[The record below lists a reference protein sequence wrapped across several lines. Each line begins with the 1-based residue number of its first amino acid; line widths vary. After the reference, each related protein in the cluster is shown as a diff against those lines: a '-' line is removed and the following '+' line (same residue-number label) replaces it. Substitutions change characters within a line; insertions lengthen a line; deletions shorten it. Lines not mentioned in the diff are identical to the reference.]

1 MLMQIDFRGQ
11 LAIVTSDRGK
21 GGKRERKIFLS
32 RRSNVTIYT
41 SLQGFIYAPRN
52 TILCGNRH
60 VECVFPYVTVIND
73 SSKS

>member
-21 GGKRERKIFLS
+21 GEREKGRYFLS
-32 RRSNVTIYT
+32 RRSDVTIYT
-41 SLQGFIYAPRN
+41 SLQRFIYAPRN

-60 VECVFPYVTVIND
+60 VECFPLRHD
-73 SSKS
+73 DK